1 MRNLTMRWTAAACC
15 ALSACFLAPG
25 AARAQGSPPPT
36 AADDDVPG
44 NNRRAAQLYL
54 EGNEAFKEKRWSD
67 AELLYLKAW
76 ALVRSFD
83 IAANLGEVQLKLN
96 KPRSAAAFLAFSLR
110 TAPPSAKPPH
120 VERVRRYLD
129 EARKQV
135 GAVRLQGTDVAD
147 AEVFVDGERVP
158 AEEVKHE
165 IYVEPGEHRIVI
177 RRAGYEE
184 VAMPLMARAGV
195 RETVPVAM
203 KPVEVKAP
211 ETTGAGPEATKA
223 AGAGGENGA
232 AASGDAKTKA
242 PAAGA
247 RVEERRSWV
256 PVIAL
261 GTASVV
267 GLGVAV
273 GFTVASNSASADAQ
287 RFSDVL
293 ARANEQC
300 IKPRGEFVE
309 TCTQTS
315 RAASRAGTTGDLAF
329 GSYIVSGAL
338 ALAVLTYAVW
348 PAPPKSTETG
358 VRVAPFGGSRTAGII
373 VAGAW

>member
-1 MRNLTMRWTAAACC
+1 MRNLTMRWTAVACC
-15 ALSACFLAPG
+15 TLSACLLAPG
-25 AARAQGSPPPT
+25 AARAQGSPPPV
-36 AADDDVPG
+36 AVDDDVPG
-44 NNRRAAQLYL
+44 NSRRAAELYR

-96 KPRSAAAFLAFSLR
+96 KPRSAAVFLAFSLR
-110 TAPPSAKPPH
+110 ATPPSAKPPN

-135 GAVRLQGTDVAD
+135 GAVRLQGTDVAE

-184 VAMPLMARAGV
+184 VAMALMARAGV

-203 KPVEVKAP
+203 KPLEVKAP
-211 ETTGAGPEATKA
+211 MAKAPEAERA
-223 AGAGGENGA
+223 PVAGAAVVVGKVGKE
-232 AASGDAKTKA
+232 KA

-247 RVEERRSWV
+247 RVEERSWV

-261 GTASVV
+261 GAASAV
-267 GLGVAV
+267 GLGVGV
-273 GFTVASNSASADAQ
+273 GFTVASNGASADAR

-293 ARANEQC
+293 AGANEQC
-300 IKPRGEFVE
+300 IKPREGFAE

-315 RAASRAGTTGDLAF
+315 RAASRAGTMGDVAF
-329 GSYIVSGAL
+329 GSYIVSGGL
-338 ALAVLTYAVW
+338 AIAAIAVAVW
-348 PAPPKSTETG
+348 PLPQKSTETP
-358 VRVAPFGGSRTAGII
+358 VRVVPFGAPGTAGII
-373 VAGAW
+373 AAGAW